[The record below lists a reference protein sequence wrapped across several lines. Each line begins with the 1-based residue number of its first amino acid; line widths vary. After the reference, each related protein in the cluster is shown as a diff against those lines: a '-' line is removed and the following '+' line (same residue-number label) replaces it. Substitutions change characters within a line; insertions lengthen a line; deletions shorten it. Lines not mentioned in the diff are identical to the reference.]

1 MTNSKIEL
9 FQQNWAHICEDQQRQ
24 DFLDSLYIQ
33 DGRDKADHPMHSLY
47 TGLYQQW
54 LADGCPTDSAV
65 RDGGV
70 LGDLRT
76 GDLSV

>member
-1 MTNSKIEL
+1 VSNPDVIQAAWERV
-9 FQQNWAHICEDQQRQ
+9 AADQKRQ
-24 DFLDSLYIQ
+24 DFLNSLYFLY
-33 DGRDKADHPMHSLY
+33 GRDAKDHPMHSLY